1 MAQVVDTSDFHGGM
15 KIRWQDGIWEILDC
29 QHHKMGRGGAIVKTK
44 LRNLVSGSIVEN
56 SFRSGERFERIIFE
70 EKPAQYLYQD
80 GDSYIFMDMES
91 YDQLYIPREVLGNAV
106 NYLTDNL
113 EVALEMFEGRIMA
126 LGLPKSVELQVVET
140 DPGFKGDTVSGGGKP
155 ATLET
160 GLTVTVPMFINV
172 GERVV
177 VDTRT
182 GEYLERVKKG

>member
-1 MAQVVDTSDFHGGM
+1 MAQVVDTSDFHSGM

-44 LRNLVSGSIVEN
+44 LRNLVAGSIVEN

-91 YDQLYIPREVLGNAV
+91 YDQLYIPRDVLGNAV

-113 EVALEMFEGRIMA
+113 EVALQMFEGRIMA
-126 LGLPKSVELQVVET
+126 LELPKSVELQVVET
-140 DPGFKGDTVSGGGKP
+140 DPGFKGDTVSGSGKP

-160 GLTVTVPMFINV
+160 GLTVGVPMFVNV

-182 GEYLERVKKG
+182 GEYLERAKKG

>member
-1 MAQVVDTSDFHGGM
+1 MAQVVDTSDFHAGM
-15 KIRWQDGIWEILDC
+15 KIRWQDDIWEILDC

-44 LRNLVSGSIVEN
+44 LRNLVAGSIVEN

-91 YDQLYIPREVLGNAV
+91 YDQLYIPKEVLGNAV

-113 EVALEMFEGRIMA
+113 EVALEMFEGRIMD
-126 LGLPKSVELQVVET
+126 LSLPKSVELQVVET

-160 GLTVTVPMFINV
+160 GFTVTVPMFINV

-182 GEYLERVKKG
+182 GEYLERAKK

>member
-1 MAQVVDTSDFHGGM
+1 MAQVVDTSDFHSGM

-44 LRNLVSGSIVEN
+44 LRNLVAGSIVEN

-91 YDQLYIPREVLGNAV
+91 YDQLYIPKDVLGNAV

-113 EVALEMFEGRIMA
+113 EVALQMFEGRIMA
-126 LGLPKSVELQVVET
+126 LELPKSVELQVVET
-140 DPGFKGDTVSGGGKP
+140 DPGFKGDTVSGSGKP

-160 GLTVTVPMFINV
+160 GLTVAVPMFVNV

-182 GEYLERVKKG
+182 GEYLERAKKG

>member
-1 MAQVVDTSDFHGGM
+1 MAQVVDTSDFHAGM
-15 KIRWQDGIWEILDC
+15 KIRWQDDIWEILDC

-44 LRNLVSGSIVEN
+44 LRNLVAGSIVEN

-91 YDQLYIPREVLGNAV
+91 YDQLYIPKEVLGNAV

-113 EVALEMFEGRIMA
+113 EVALEMFEGRIMD
-126 LGLPKSVELQVVET
+126 LSLPKSVELQVVET

-160 GLTVTVPMFINV
+160 GLTITVPMFVNV

-182 GEYLERVKKG
+182 GTYLERAKKG

>member
-1 MAQVVDTSDFHGGM
+1 MAQVVDTSDFHAGM
-15 KIRWQDGIWEILDC
+15 KIKWQDDLWEIIDC

-44 LRNLVSGSIVEN
+44 IRNLLSGSIVEN
-56 SFRSGERFERIIFE
+56 SFRSGERFERIIFD

-91 YDQLYIPREVLGNAV
+91 YDQLYIPKEILSNAV
-106 NYLTDNL
+106 DYLTDNL
-113 EVALEMFEGRIMA
+113 EVTLEMHEGRIMA
-126 LGLPKSVELQVVET
+126 LSLPKSVELQVVET

-172 GERVV
+172 GEAVV

-182 GEYLERVKKG
+182 GLYLERAKKG

>member
-1 MAQVVDTSDFHGGM
+1 
-15 KIRWQDGIWEILDC
+15 
-29 QHHKMGRGGAIVKTK
+29 
-44 LRNLVSGSIVEN
+44 
-56 SFRSGERFERIIFE
+56 
-70 EKPAQYLYQD
+70 
-80 GDSYIFMDMES
+80 
-91 YDQLYIPREVLGNAV
+91 
-106 NYLTDNL
+106 
-113 EVALEMFEGRIMA
+113 MA